1 MAGPCR
7 PDPHGFAG
15 DLRPCRQAVKVVFGV
30 AKPASVIQR
39 EITDYIRTC
48 GGPYSA
54 WYVGI
59 ASDVR
64 QRLFGEHRVDKKAGS
79 WIFRTCASE
88 DVAREIEYYFLD
100 LGADGGPGGGGED
113 STFVYA
119 YKKTE
124 RSDP

>member
-1 MAGPCR
+1 M
-7 PDPHGFAG
+7 
-15 DLRPCRQAVKVVFGV
+15 VFGV
-30 AKPASVIQR
+30 AKPASVVQG
-39 EITDYIRTC
+39 EITDHISRC

-59 ASDVR
+59 ASDIR
-64 QRLFGEHRVDKKAGS
+64 QRLFGDHRVDEEGDS

-88 DVAREIEYYFLD
+88 DVARGIEDHFLA
-100 LGADGGPGGGGED
+100 LGADGGPGGGGKD
-113 STFVYA
+113 SKVVYA